1 MTDKQIEV
9 IVKLDSLVK
18 PLADKVKELKE
29 LCQDPRRV
37 VARDFLG
44 VYQKELNDWMEFRSM
59 LMADFRRG
67 DAEVE
72 IAKYKTRLGDSGLP
86 ETVKEELYEWDEKI
100 LDSPDKVERMM
111 KSVFQLHKET
121 EEYLY
126 EICFNAK
133 MKPIAVFEVSHG
145 TVNAS
150 LVSPRE
156 VYQKALLVGA
166 VYVIAVHN
174 HPSGDAT
181 PSKKDNKVVEELKEA
196 GKLIGV
202 DLIDFIIIG
211 DGCYSYRQALK
222 L

>member
-9 IVKLDSLVK
+9 IVKLDNLVK

-44 VYQKELNDWMEFRSM
+44 VYQKELNEWMELRLM
-59 LMADFRRG
+59 LMDNFQG
-67 DAEVE
+67 KDAEME
-72 IAKYKTRLGDSGLP
+72 IAKYKTRFGDSGLP
-86 ETVKEELYEWDEKI
+86 EVIKEESYEWDEMI
-100 LDSPDKVERMM
+100 LDSPDKVEKMM
-111 KSVFQLHKET
+111 KSVFRIHKET

-145 TVNAS
+145 TVNSS

-156 VYQKALLVGA
+156 VYQKAILVGA
-166 VYVIAVHN
+166 VYAMVVHN
-174 HPSGDAT
+174 HPSGDAS
-181 PSKKDNKVVEELKEA
+181 PSESDDKAAERLKKA
-196 GKLIGV
+196 GALIGV

-211 DGCYSYRQALK
+211 DGFYSYHRALK

>member
-1 MTDKQIEV
+1 MTGRQIEV
-9 IVKLDSLVK
+9 IVKLDNLIK

-29 LCQDPRRV
+29 LCQDPRKV

-44 VYQKELNDWMEFRSM
+44 VYQKELNDWMEFRLM
-59 LMADFRRG
+59 LMADFQGG
-67 DAEVE
+67 DEEVE
-72 IAKYKTRLGDSGLP
+72 IAKYKTRFGDSGLP
-86 ETVKEELYEWDEKI
+86 ETIKEESYELDEMI
-100 LDSPDKVERMM
+100 LDSPDKVEKMM
-111 KSVFQLHKET
+111 KSVFRLHKET

-166 VYVIAVHN
+166 VYVMVVHN
-174 HPSGDAT
+174 HPSGDVT
-181 PSKKDNKVVEELKEA
+181 PSREDNKVVEKLKEA

-202 DLIDFIIIG
+202 DLIDSIIIG
-211 DGCYSYRQALK
+211 DSCYSYRQALK
-222 L
+222 S

>member
-1 MTDKQIEV
+1 
-9 IVKLDSLVK
+9 
-18 PLADKVKELKE
+18 
-29 LCQDPRRV
+29 
-37 VARDFLG
+37 
-44 VYQKELNDWMEFRSM
+44 M
-59 LMADFRRG
+59 LMDNFQG
-67 DAEVE
+67 KDAEME
-72 IAKYKTRLGDSGLP
+72 IAKYKTRFGDFVLP
-86 ETVKEELYEWDEKI
+86 EVVKEEAYEWDEMI

-181 PSKKDNKVVEELKEA
+181 PSKKDDKVTEELKEA